1 MEAVR
6 EQAKSPILPN
16 HGQGEKAVGLGSGPM
31 GADCG
36 SDWVGNVPQAGGQ
49 YVMKWFPSFDFQRRN
64 RELKEEIEAHLQMA
78 IADRVARGETE
89 ETARQA
95 AAREFGNILL
105 VQDVTR
111 QMWGGGW
118 FEQLGRDVR
127 YALRQLRKNPGFAIT
142 ATAMLAIAIC
152 ANSTVFSW
160 IDGTMLRPIPGA
172 RDTGELVSLQRG
184 ERNFSP
190 TPPFSYLDYRD
201 LREQNHTFAGILA
214 YHHDWITLT
223 GGAQPERV
231 YIANV
236 SSNYFDVL
244 GVKPMLG
251 RFFLAEEET
260 RPAIPNVVLSYS
272 LWKTRFAEDPAI
284 VGKSIEIARHPVTVI
299 GVAPEG
305 VVGAM
310 PGLRDDL
317 WVTLDPLGT
326 DPWRMTHRSGGA
338 VWLNVIGRLRPGVS
352 RGQAAQD
359 LDTLMH
365 NIVAAYPNQH
375 LGENRITLD
384 PMWRSPFGANGYMAA
399 TLPILLAF
407 AAVVLLLTCANVATL
422 TLVGFVSRRRELS
435 IRQSLGANRIQLVR
449 QMVLEGVVLS
459 IVAGAVALVLTS
471 WTSKTFAWFF
481 PTNSNPLIL
490 NGSMDYR
497 VVIGIAVSSLL
508 AGMLCGALP
517 AWRSSH
523 APAIEVLKA
532 ESASISGGS
541 RNRKLLSGLVVAQI
555 ALTLPLLLCSG
566 LFLRTLRNLAA
577 ANPGFEQ
584 DHVLTASVGLNI
596 AGYSNDEAQL
606 IRHRILDRVSALP
619 GVEVASLTDW
629 IPMTLIQK
637 RNDAYP
643 EGYVP
648 HPHESLLVQNAEVG
662 PRYFES
668 LHIPILEGREFT
680 LNDDEKAPRVIIV
693 DQTAA
698 RRYWPG
704 QDPLG
709 KRLTVWGRLFTVVGV
724 ARNST
729 HTFVNESPEPMVY
742 MNFFQHPG
750 YETMVQV
757 KTEGNPVDLEPM
769 VENAIHGID
778 SRLPVFDVRSMRES
792 TQMASTFA
800 VIEST
805 LAGMFALI
813 GLILAIT
820 GIYGVVAYRTQLR
833 THEIGIRMALG
844 ASRVDVLRLVLLQ
857 GLWLTG
863 VGLALG
869 LAFALG
875 LTRLIARLLYGI
887 GAHDPLTVASVV
899 MLLGTM
905 SLVACYFPAHRAMRR
920 NPVTAIREL

>member
-1 MEAVR
+1 
-6 EQAKSPILPN
+6 
-16 HGQGEKAVGLGSGPM
+16 
-31 GADCG
+31 
-36 SDWVGNVPQAGGQ
+36 
-49 YVMKWFPSFDFQRRN
+49 MKWFPSFGFQRRK
-64 RELKEEIEAHLQMA
+64 RELEEEIDAHLQMA
-78 IADRVARGETE
+78 IADRVARGETAE
-89 ETARQA
+89 AARQA
-95 AAREFGNILL
+95 AVREFGNILL

-118 FEQLGRDVR
+118 FEQIGRDVR
-127 YALRQLRKNPGFAIT
+127 YALRQLRKSPGFTIT
-142 ATAMLAIAIC
+142 ATAMLAVAIC

-172 RDTGELVSLQRG
+172 RDTDNLVSLQRG

-201 LREQNHTFAGILA
+201 LREQNHTFTGILA

-223 GGAQPERV
+223 GGAQPERA
-231 YIANV
+231 YISNV
-236 SSNYFDVL
+236 TANYFDVL
-244 GVKPMLG
+244 GIKPLLG
-251 RFFLAEEET
+251 RFFLPEEES
-260 RPAIPNVVLSYS
+260 RPVPNVVLSYS
-272 LWKTRFAEDPAI
+272 LWKTRYVEDPAI

-299 GVAPEG
+299 GVAPAG

-310 PGLRDDL
+310 PGIREDL

-326 DPWRMTHRSGGA
+326 DVWRMTHRSGGA

-352 RGQAAQD
+352 RDQAAQD
-359 LDTLMH
+359 LDTVMH
-365 NIVAAYPNQH
+365 NIVAAYPDDH
-375 LGENRITLD
+375 LGDNRITLD

-407 AAVVLLLTCANVATL
+407 AAVVLLLTSANVATL
-422 TLVGFVSRRRELS
+422 TLVRFVSRRRELA

-481 PTNSNPLIL
+481 PANSNPLIL
-490 NGSMDYR
+490 AGSMDHK

-508 AGMLCGALP
+508 VGMLCGALP

-523 APAIEVLKA
+523 APAVEVLKA

-555 ALTLPLLLCSG
+555 ALSLPLLLCSG
-566 LFLRTLRNLAA
+566 LFLRTLRNLAGA
-577 ANPGFEQ
+577 SPGFEQ

-596 AGYSNDEAQL
+596 AGYSHDEEQL
-606 IRHRILDRVSALP
+606 IRHKILDRVSALP
-619 GVEVASLTDW
+619 GVKVASLTDW
-629 IPMTLIQK
+629 IPMSLTQK
-637 RNDAYP
+637 REDAYP
-643 EGYVP
+643 EGYAP
-648 HPHESLLVQNAEVG
+648 RPHESLKVAHAEVA

-668 LHIPILEGREFT
+668 LHIPILKGREFT
-680 LNDDEKAPRVIIV
+680 PDDDEKAPRVLIV

-709 KRLTVWGRLFTVVGV
+709 KELRVWGSLFTVVGV
-724 ARNST
+724 VRNST

-742 MNFFQHPG
+742 MSFFQAG
-750 YETMVQV
+750 YETIVQV
-757 KTEGNPVDLEPM
+757 ETDGNPADVAPA
-769 VENAIHGID
+769 VQNAIHEID
-778 SRLPVFDVRSMRES
+778 TRLPVFDVRPMRES
-792 TQMASTFA
+792 TQMASIFA
-800 VIEST
+800 VIQSA

-813 GLILAIT
+813 GLVLAGT
-820 GIYGVVAYRTQLR
+820 GIYGVVAYRTQVR
-833 THEIGIRMALG
+833 THEIGVRMALG
-844 ASRVDVLRLVLLQ
+844 ASRVDVLQLVLLQ
-857 GLWLTG
+857 GLWITG
-863 VGLALG
+863 IGLVLG
-869 LAFALG
+869 LACALG
-875 LTRLIARLLYGI
+875 VTRVIARLLYGI
-887 GAHDPLTVASVV
+887 GANDPVTVVSVV
-899 MLLGTM
+899 MLLGAM
-905 SLVACYFPAHRAMRR
+905 SLLACYLPAHRAMHR

>member
-1 MEAVR
+1 
-6 EQAKSPILPN
+6 
-16 HGQGEKAVGLGSGPM
+16 
-31 GADCG
+31 
-36 SDWVGNVPQAGGQ
+36 
-49 YVMKWFPSFDFQRRN
+49 MKGFPTFGFQRRK
-64 RELKEEIEAHLQMA
+64 RELQEEIDAHLQMA
-78 IADRVARGETE
+78 ITDRVARGETA

-95 AAREFGNILL
+95 AAREFGNIPL

-111 QMWGGGW
+111 DMWGQGW
-118 FEQLGRDVR
+118 LEQLGRDVR
-127 YALRQLRKNPGFAIT
+127 YALRQLRKSPGFTIT
-142 ATAMLAIAIC
+142 ATTMLAVAIC
-152 ANSTVFSW
+152 ANRNVFSW
-160 IDGTMLRPIPGA
+160 IEGTMLRPIPGA
-172 RDTGELVSLQRG
+172 RDAGDLVSLQRG

-190 TPPFSYLDYRD
+190 VPPLSYLDYRD
-201 LREQNHTFAGILA
+201 LREQNHTLAGMLA
-214 YHHDWITLT
+214 FHHDWITLT

-231 YIANV
+231 FIANV
-236 SSNYFDVL
+236 TANYFDVL
-244 GVKPMLG
+244 GIKPVLG

-260 RPAIPNVVLSYS
+260 RPDAVPNVILSYS
-272 LWKTRFAEDPAI
+272 LWKTRYAADPAI
-284 VGKSIEIARHPVTVI
+284 VGKSIEIARHAVTVI

-305 VVGAM
+305 FVGAM

-317 WVTLDPLGT
+317 WITLNPLGT
-326 DPWRMTHRSGGA
+326 SEWRMTHRSGGA
-338 VWLNVIGRLRPGVS
+338 VWLNVIGRLGPGVS

-365 NIVAAYPNQH
+365 HIVLAYPDDH

-384 PMWRSPFGANGYMAA
+384 PMWRSPFGANGFMAA

-422 TLVGFVSRRRELS
+422 TLVRFVSRRRELA
-435 IRQSLGANRIQLVR
+435 IRQSLGANRTQLMR

-459 IVAGAVALVLTS
+459 IVAGAAALALTM

-481 PTNSNPLIL
+481 RSSSSPTAL
-490 NGSMDYR
+490 NGSMDYK
-497 VVIGIAVSSLL
+497 VMIGIAVFSLL
-508 AGMLCGALP
+508 AGMLCSALP

-541 RNRKLLSGLVVAQI
+541 RYRKLLSGLVVAQI
-555 ALTLPLLLCSG
+555 ALSLPLLLCSG
-566 LFLRTLRNLAA
+566 LLLRTLRNLAD

-584 DHVLTASVGLNI
+584 DHILTATVGLNI
-596 AGYSNDEAQL
+596 AGYSNDEVQV
-606 IRHRILDRVSALP
+606 IRHKILDRVSALP
-619 GVEVASLTDW
+619 GVKLASLTDW
-629 IPMTLIQK
+629 IPMTLTHK
-637 RNDAYP
+637 AEDAYP

-648 HPHESLLVQNAEVG
+648 HPHESLQVYHAEVA
-662 PRYFES
+662 PQYFES

-680 LNDDEKAPRVIIV
+680 PDDDEKAPKVLIV

-709 KRLTVWGRLFTVVGV
+709 KKLRIWGMLFTVVGV
-724 ARNST
+724 AKNST
-729 HTFVNESPEPMVY
+729 HMFVNEAPEPMVY
-742 MNFFQHPG
+742 MSFFQQG
-750 YETMVQV
+750 YETIVQV
-757 KTEGNPVDLEPM
+757 KTEGNPADLAPA
-769 VENAIHGID
+769 VENAIREID
-778 SRLPVFDVRSMRES
+778 TRLPVFDVRPMRES
-792 TQMASTFA
+792 TQLASSLA
-800 VIEST
+800 VLQSA

-813 GLILAIT
+813 GLVLAVT
-820 GIYGVVAYRTQLR
+820 GIYGVVAYRTQMR
-833 THEIGIRMALG
+833 THEIGVRMALG

-863 VGLALG
+863 IGLALG

-887 GAHDPLTVASVV
+887 GAHDPITVVSVV
-899 MLLGTM
+899 LLLGTM
-905 SLVACYFPAHRAMRR
+905 SLLACYFPAHRAMRR

>member
-1 MEAVR
+1 
-6 EQAKSPILPN
+6 L
-16 HGQGEKAVGLGSGPM
+16 
-31 GADCG
+31 
-36 SDWVGNVPQAGGQ
+36 
-49 YVMKWFPSFDFQRRN
+49 
-64 RELKEEIEAHLQMA
+64 
-78 IADRVARGETE
+78 T
-89 ETARQA
+89 
-95 AAREFGNILL
+95 
-105 VQDVTR
+105 
-111 QMWGGGW
+111 
-118 FEQLGRDVR
+118 
-127 YALRQLRKNPGFAIT
+127 
-142 ATAMLAIAIC
+142 
-152 ANSTVFSW
+152 
-160 IDGTMLRPIPGA
+160 
-172 RDTGELVSLQRG
+172 
-184 ERNFSP
+184 
-190 TPPFSYLDYRD
+190 
-201 LREQNHTFAGILA
+201 GILA
-214 YHHDWITLT
+214 YHNDWIALT
-223 GGAQPERV
+223 GGAQPDRV

-236 SSNYFDVL
+236 SANYFDVL
-244 GVKPMLG
+244 GIKPTLG
-251 RFFLAEEET
+251 RFFLPDEEA
-260 RPAIPNVVLSYS
+260 RAVPNVVLGYS
-272 LWKTRFAEDPAI
+272 LWKTRYAKDPAI
-284 VGKSIEIARHPVTVI
+284 VGKSIEVARHPVTVI

-305 VVGAM
+305 FVGAA

-317 WVTLDPLGT
+317 WVTLDPLGA
-326 DPWRMTHRSGGA
+326 DVWRMTHRDSD
-338 VWLNVIGRLRPGVS
+338 WLIVIGRLRSGMS

-359 LDTLMH
+359 LDTQMH
-365 NIVAAYPNQH
+365 HIVVAYPDQH
-375 LGENRITLD
+375 LGDNRITLD

-407 AAVVLLLTCANVATL
+407 AGLVLLLTSANVATL
-422 TLVGFVSRRRELS
+422 TLVRFVSRRRELA
-435 IRQSLGANRIQLVR
+435 IRQSLGANRMQLVR

-459 IVAGAVALVLTS
+459 IVAGAAAFTLTL

-481 PTNSNPLIL
+481 PANAIPLVL
-490 NGSMDYR
+490 NGNMDHK
-497 VVIGIAVSSLL
+497 VVIGIAAFSLL

-555 ALTLPLLLCSG
+555 ALSLPLLLCSG
-566 LFLRTLRNLAA
+566 LFLRTLRNLAS

-606 IRHRILDRVSALP
+606 IRHKILDRVSALP

-680 LNDDEKAPRVIIV
+680 LEDDEKSPRVIIV

-698 RRYWPG
+698 RRFWPG

-709 KRLTVWGRLFTVVGV
+709 KRLRVWGRLFTVVGV

-729 HTFVNESPEPMVY
+729 HIFVNESPEPMVY
-742 MNFFQHPG
+742 MSFFQEG
-750 YETMVQV
+750 YETIVQV
-757 KTEGNPVDLEPM
+757 KTEGNPLDLAPA
-769 VENAIHGID
+769 VEQAIHGID
-778 SRLPVFDVRSMRES
+778 SRLPVFDVRSMREC
-792 TQMASTFA
+792 TQMASSFA
-800 VIEST
+800 VIQST

-813 GLILAIT
+813 GLVLAVT

-833 THEIGIRMALG
+833 THEFGIRMALG
-844 ASRVDVLRLVLLQ
+844 ASRVDVLRLVLVQ
-857 GLWLTG
+857 GLWLAGT
-863 VGLALG
+863 GLALG

-875 LTRLIARLLYGI
+875 LTRLIAGLLYGI
-887 GAHDPLTVASVV
+887 SGNDPVSVVSVV
-899 MLLGTM
+899 MLLGAM
-905 SLVACYFPAHRAMRR
+905 SLLACYLPAHRAMRR

>member
-1 MEAVR
+1 VR
-6 EQAKSPILPN
+6 
-16 HGQGEKAVGLGSGPM
+16 
-31 GADCG
+31 
-36 SDWVGNVPQAGGQ
+36 
-49 YVMKWFPSFDFQRRN
+49 WFPSFGFQRRK
-64 RELKEEIEAHLQMA
+64 RELQEEIDAHLQMA
-78 IADRVARGETE
+78 FADRVARGETGE
-89 ETARQA
+89 KARQA
-95 AAREFGNILL
+95 AAREFGNIPL

-111 QMWGGGW
+111 DTWGQGW
-118 FEQLGRDVR
+118 LEQLGRDIR
-127 YALRQLRKNPGFAIT
+127 YALRQLRKSPGFTIA
-142 ATAMLAIAIC
+142 ATTMLAVAIC

-172 RDTGELVSLQRG
+172 RDTGDLVSLQRG

-223 GGAQPERV
+223 GGAQPQRV

-236 SSNYFDVL
+236 SANYFDVL
-244 GVKPMLG
+244 GIKPVLG
-251 RFFLAEEET
+251 RFFLAEEES
-260 RPAIPNVVLSYS
+260 RPDAVPSVVLGYS
-272 LWKTRFAEDPAI
+272 LWKTRYASDPAI

-299 GVAPEG
+299 GVAPAEF
-305 VVGAM
+305 VGAM
-310 PGLRDDL
+310 PGIRQDL

-326 DPWRMTHRSGGA
+326 DVWRMTHRSGGA

-352 RGQAAQD
+352 RGQAAQN

-365 NIVAAYPNQH
+365 NIVAAYPDDH

-384 PMWRSPFGANGYMAA
+384 PMWRSPFGANGYLAA
-399 TLPILLAF
+399 TLPILLAI
-407 AAVVLLLTCANVATL
+407 AGLVLLLTCANVATL
-422 TLVGFVSRRRELS
+422 TLVRFVSRRRELA
-435 IRQSLGANRIQLVR
+435 IRQSLGANRMQLVR

-459 IVAGAVALVLTS
+459 IAAGAAAFVLTS

-481 PTNSNPLIL
+481 PANAIPLTF
-490 NGSMDYR
+490 NGSMDHK

-508 AGMLCGALP
+508 AGMLCSALP
-517 AWRSSH
+517 SWRSSH

-541 RNRKLLSGLVVAQI
+541 RNRKLLSALVVAQI
-555 ALTLPLLLCSG
+555 ALSLPLLLCSG

-584 DHVLTASVGLNI
+584 DHILTASVGTNI
-596 AGYSNDEAQL
+596 AGYSRDEEKV
-606 IRHRILDRVSALP
+606 IRHKILDRLSALP
-619 GVEVASLTDW
+619 GVKVASFTDW
-629 IPMTLIQK
+629 IPMTLSHK
-637 RNDAYP
+637 GEDAYP
-643 EGYVP
+643 EGYAP
-648 HPHESLLVQNAEVG
+648 HPHEALRVYHAEVA

-680 LNDDEKAPRVIIV
+680 PDDDEKAPRVLIV

-709 KRLTVWGRLFTVVGV
+709 KKLMVWGRPFTVVGV
-724 ARNST
+724 VRNST
-729 HTFVNESPEPMVY
+729 HMSVNEAPEPMVY
-742 MNFFQHPG
+742 MSFFQQG
-750 YETMVQV
+750 YETIVQV
-757 KTEGNPVDLEPM
+757 ETEGNPADLAPA
-769 VENAIHGID
+769 VENAIHEID
-778 SRLPVFDVRSMRES
+778 TQLPVFDVRPMRES
-792 TQMASTFA
+792 TQMASIFA
-800 VIEST
+800 VMQSA

-813 GLILAIT
+813 GLVLAVT
-820 GIYGVVAYRTQLR
+820 GIYGVVAYRTQMR
-833 THEIGIRMALG
+833 THEIGVRMALG

-863 VGLALG
+863 IGLALG

-875 LTRLIARLLYGI
+875 LTRFIARLLYGI
-887 GAHDPLTVASVV
+887 GANDPVTVASVV
-899 MLLGTM
+899 MLLGAM
-905 SLVACYFPAHRAMRR
+905 SLLACYFPAHRAMRR

>member
-1 MEAVR
+1 
-6 EQAKSPILPN
+6 
-16 HGQGEKAVGLGSGPM
+16 
-31 GADCG
+31 
-36 SDWVGNVPQAGGQ
+36 
-49 YVMKWFPSFDFQRRN
+49 MKWFPSFGFQWRK
-64 RELKEEIEAHLQMA
+64 RELQEEIDAHLQMA
-78 IADRVARGETE
+78 IADRVARGETAE
-89 ETARQA
+89 SARQA
-95 AAREFGNILL
+95 AEREFGNIPL

-111 QMWGGGW
+111 DMWGQAW
-118 FEQLGRDVR
+118 LEQLSRDIR
-127 YALRQLRKNPGFAIT
+127 YALRQLRKSPGFTIT
-142 ATAMLAIAIC
+142 ATAMLAVAIC
-152 ANSTVFSW
+152 TNSTVFSW

-172 RDTGELVSLQRG
+172 RDTGDLVSLQRG

-223 GGAQPERV
+223 GGVQPERV

-236 SSNYFDVL
+236 SANYFDVL
-244 GVKPMLG
+244 GIKPMLG
-251 RFFLAEEET
+251 RFFRAEEET
-260 RPAIPNVVLSYS
+260 RPDPNVVLGYS
-272 LWKTRFAEDPAI
+272 LWKTRYAEDPAI

-310 PGLRDDL
+310 PGIREDL

-326 DPWRMTHRSGGA
+326 DVWRMTHRDA
-338 VWLNVIGRLRPGVS
+338 DWLNVIGRLRPGVS

-365 NIVAAYPNQH
+365 HIVAAYPDQH
-375 LGENRITLD
+375 LGDNRITLD

-422 TLVGFVSRRRELS
+422 TLVRFVSRRRELA

-471 WTSKTFAWFF
+471 WTSKTFKWFF
-481 PTNSNPLIL
+481 PANSNPLIL
-490 NGSMDYR
+490 NGSMDHK

-508 AGMLCGALP
+508 VGMLCGALP

-523 APAIEVLKA
+523 APAVEVLKA

-555 ALTLPLLLCSG
+555 ALSLPLLLCCA
-566 LFLRTLRNLAA
+566 LFLRTLRNLAG

-596 AGYSNDEAQL
+596 AGYSHDEEQL
-606 IRHRILDRVSALP
+606 IRHKILDRVSALP
-619 GVEVASLTDW
+619 GVKVASLTDW
-629 IPMTLIQK
+629 IPMTLSHK
-637 RNDAYP
+637 GEDAYP

-648 HPHESLLVQNAEVG
+648 HPHESLQVYHAEVA

-668 LHIPILEGREFT
+668 LRIPILEGREFT
-680 LNDDEKAPRVIIV
+680 PDDDEKAPRVLIV

-709 KRLTVWGRLFTVVGV
+709 KRLRVWGRLFTVVGV

-729 HTFVNESPEPMVY
+729 HIFVNESPEPMVY
-742 MNFFQHPG
+742 MSFFQAG
-750 YETMVQV
+750 YETIVQV
-757 KTEGNPVDLEPM
+757 GTEGNPVDLAPA
-769 VENAIHGID
+769 VQNAIHEVD
-778 SRLPVFDVRSMRES
+778 PRLPVFDVRSMRES
-792 TQMASTFA
+792 TQMASSFA
-800 VIEST
+800 VIQST

-813 GLILAIT
+813 GLVLAVT

-833 THEIGIRMALG
+833 THEFGIRMALG
-844 ASRVDVLRLVLLQ
+844 ASRVDVLRLVLVQ
-857 GLWLTG
+857 GLWLAGTG
-863 VGLALG
+863 VALG

-875 LTRLIARLLYGI
+875 LTRIIARLLYGI
-887 GAHDPLTVASVV
+887 GANDPVTMASVIT
-899 MLLGTM
+899 LLGAM
-905 SLVACYFPAHRAMRR
+905 SLLACYLPAHRAMRR

>member
-1 MEAVR
+1 
-6 EQAKSPILPN
+6 
-16 HGQGEKAVGLGSGPM
+16 
-31 GADCG
+31 
-36 SDWVGNVPQAGGQ
+36 
-49 YVMKWFPSFDFQRRN
+49 MKWFPSFGFQRRK
-64 RELKEEIEAHLQMA
+64 RELQEEIDAHLRMA
-78 IADRVARGETE
+78 IADRVARGETA

-95 AAREFGNILL
+95 AAREFGNIPL

-111 QMWGGGW
+111 DMWGQAW
-118 FEQLGRDVR
+118 LEQLGRDVR
-127 YALRQLRKNPGFAIT
+127 YALRQVRKSPGFSIT
-142 ATAMLAIAIC
+142 ATAMLAVAIC

-172 RDTGELVSLQRG
+172 RDTGDLVSLQRG

-214 YHHDWITLT
+214 YHHDWIALT
-223 GGAQPERV
+223 GNAQPERV

-236 SSNYFDVL
+236 SANYFDVL
-244 GVKPMLG
+244 GIKPLLG
-251 RFFLAEEET
+251 RFFLPEEES
-260 RPAIPNVVLSYS
+260 RAVPNVVLGYS
-272 LWKTRFAEDPAI
+272 LWKTRYAEDPAI
-284 VGKSIEIARHPVTVI
+284 VGKSIEVARHPVTVI

-310 PGLRDDL
+310 PGIREDL

-326 DPWRMTHRSGGA
+326 DEWRMTHRSGGA

-365 NIVAAYPNQH
+365 HIVTAYPDQH
-375 LGENRITLD
+375 LGDNRITLD

-407 AAVVLLLTCANVATL
+407 AGLVLLLTSANVATL
-422 TLVGFVSRRRELS
+422 TLVRFVSRRRELA

-449 QMVLEGVVLS
+449 QMMLEGAVLS
-459 IVAGAVALVLTS
+459 IVAGVVALGLTS

-481 PTNSNPLIL
+481 PANAIPLVL
-490 NGSMDYR
+490 NGNMDHK
-497 VVIGIAVSSLL
+497 VVIGIAVFSLL

-555 ALTLPLLLCSG
+555 ALSLPLLLCSG
-566 LFLRTLRNLAA
+566 LLLRTLRNLAG

-584 DHVLTASVGLNI
+584 DHILTASVGLNI
-596 AGYSNDEAQL
+596 AGYSNDETQL
-606 IRHRILDRVSALP
+606 IRHKILDRVSALP
-619 GVEVASLTDW
+619 GVKVASLTDW
-629 IPMTLIQK
+629 IPMTLSHK
-637 RNDAYP
+637 GEDAYP

-648 HPHESLLVQNAEVG
+648 HPHEFLQVYHAEVS

-668 LHIPILEGREFT
+668 LNIPILEGREFT
-680 LNDDEKAPRVIIV
+680 PDDDEKAPRVLIV

-709 KRLTVWGRLFTVVGV
+709 KRLRVWGRLFTVVGV

-729 HTFVNESPEPMVY
+729 HIFVNESPEPMVY
-742 MNFFQHPG
+742 MSFFQEG
-750 YETMVQV
+750 YETIVQV
-757 KTEGNPVDLEPM
+757 KTEGNPLDLAPA
-769 VENAIHGID
+769 VEQAIHGID
-778 SRLPVFDVRSMRES
+778 SRLPVFDVRSMREC
-792 TQMASTFA
+792 TQMASSFA
-800 VIEST
+800 VIQST

-813 GLILAIT
+813 GLVLAVT

-833 THEIGIRMALG
+833 THEFGIRMALG
-844 ASRVDVLRLVLLQ
+844 ASRVDVLRLVLVQ
-857 GLWLTG
+857 GLWLAGT
-863 VGLALG
+863 GLALG

-875 LTRLIARLLYGI
+875 LTRLIAGLLYGI
-887 GAHDPLTVASVV
+887 SGNDPVSVVSVV
-899 MLLGTM
+899 MLLGAM
-905 SLVACYFPAHRAMRR
+905 SLLACYLPAHRAMRR